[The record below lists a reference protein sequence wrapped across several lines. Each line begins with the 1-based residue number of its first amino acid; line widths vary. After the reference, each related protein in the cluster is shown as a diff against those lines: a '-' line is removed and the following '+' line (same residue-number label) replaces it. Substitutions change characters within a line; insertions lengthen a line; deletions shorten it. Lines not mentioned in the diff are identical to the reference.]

1 MIFIE
6 IPCEIA
12 CQSQFKILDFFPS
25 GGYGKAAKHMGK
37 QFIEM
42 LNMLIEPEFYV
53 NWSYASWWYCVEDNF
68 CFYYLRGNYFS
79 ISIIILVVSHD
90 FFLGETNSPLSFIYE
105 SLEKSIRC
113 LTEKTFNRSKI
124 QNSKIIFLMNDI
136 PDLVKK

>member
-90 FFLGETNSPLSFIYE
+90 FFWERLTHHYLLFMKVSKRVFDVLLKKP
-105 SLEKSIRC
+105 SIDQRY
-113 LTEKTFNRSKI
+113 KTQKLFS
-124 QNSKIIFLMNDI
+124 
-136 PDLVKK
+136 